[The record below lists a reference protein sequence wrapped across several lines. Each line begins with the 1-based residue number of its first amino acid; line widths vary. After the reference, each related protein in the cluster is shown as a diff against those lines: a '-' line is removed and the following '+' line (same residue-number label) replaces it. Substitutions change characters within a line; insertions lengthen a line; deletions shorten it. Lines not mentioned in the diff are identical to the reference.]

1 MIASITRAR
10 VLVFVVFLLGMV
22 TGVLIDNV
30 YETRLNGDQYNS
42 AERRSLREVNQVY
55 DLLDLTSEQRYQ
67 FKSIMDSA
75 RPDFEKLFEE
85 NRKLLEPNQRKYFE
99 LQEQTRNKIRA
110 ILTEE
115 QRKKYNAYNEQR
127 RQRRAP
133 MAPRRD

>member
-1 MIASITRAR
+1 MIASVTRAKA
-10 VLVFVVFLLGMV
+10 LVFVVFVLGML
-22 TGVLIDNV
+22 TGVLIDKV
-30 YETRLNGDQYNS
+30 YETRLKADSDNS
-42 AERRSLREVNQVY
+42 AVRRSQREVDQVY

-85 NRKLLEPNQRKYFE
+85 NRKLLEPNQKKYFE

-115 QRKKYNAYNEQR
+115 QREKYNKFYEQR

-133 MAPRRD
+133 MPRRQD